1 MFFLKQWQI
10 PDGVTL
16 EQITA
21 YAEQRLREQ
30 RRKYNKEHPE
40 VIEQQR
46 IRTYTNFLKKR
57 NFIVIP
63 GPLPPV
69 EEWDYE
75 PTKKAIL
82 RTLMMNM
89 EGACDE

>member
-1 MFFLKQWQI
+1 MKQWQI

-40 VIEQQR
+40 IIEQQR
-46 IRTYTNFLKKR
+46 IRTYTNFLVKRGYEVKK
-57 NFIVIP
+57 VT
-63 GPLPPV
+63 
-69 EEWDYE
+69 E
-75 PTKKAIL
+75 A
-82 RTLMMNM
+82 
-89 EGACDE
+89 